1 MRWINTILSS
11 ELQQP
16 EQQLHY
22 IIIVDDGYTRCIYS
36 NNLTDWLS
44 LLYIRGYVAIFPLI
58 YQVGILLD
66 VGNLYE
72 ACPNGNDYY
81 VAIVLSSRV

>member
-1 MRWINTILSS
+1 MMVI
-11 ELQQP
+11 
-16 EQQLHY
+16 HG
-22 IIIVDDGYTRCIYS
+22 VYS

-72 ACPNGNDYY
+72 ACPANGLLCSNRPQQQSVTTY
-81 VAIVLSSRV
+81 